1 MINEGIMNLRLIAI
15 VTDDQCWNG
24 VIFFWIDLPSQCI
37 RVNAAVHEEP
47 RIVQF
52 RRIEILVI
60 H

>member
-15 VTDDQCWNG
+15 VMDDQCWNG
-24 VIFFWIDLPSQCI
+24 VILFWTNLLSQCI

-52 RRIEILVI
+52 GRIKSLVI